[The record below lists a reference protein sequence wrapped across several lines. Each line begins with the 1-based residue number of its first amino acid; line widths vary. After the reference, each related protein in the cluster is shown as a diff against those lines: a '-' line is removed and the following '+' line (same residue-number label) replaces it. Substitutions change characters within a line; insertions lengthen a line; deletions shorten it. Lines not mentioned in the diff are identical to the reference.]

1 MIELLLLG
9 AGGFAGGVHAVR
21 KHQAQYGPRSPR
33 RRSPRTDSLL
43 VKAWN
48 ASGAPTTDETMLADA
63 LAELGGRVVG
73 SGARGAWK
81 KGKAA
86 KPWAE
91 ARWQQREANGGTATF
106 FRRRQPTRS
115 GAAGP
120 TLQGRVVPPSGA
132 GVQPPGS
139 AGPSGTR
146 TPGPSV
152 KPPGGPNGSPA
163 GSTPASPSASGA
175 GSAAGRG
182 GAENPATGS
191 NRVRPVPAVPGC
203 SPATGPTGA
212 PPVVPGQPGGPSG
225 GGGTAASR
233 PATRHEAERLV
244 PTGRR
249 RTGRARRPQ
258 RAQTR
263 MRVLGPL
270 LLDVPDTD
278 AEFLDTAAEL
288 MQILRG
294 IAVAVEDWTDQVAIR
309 NLPPIVV
316 RPLYLAA
323 EGLVDAS
330 ACAAM
335 ATVAFE
341 VWFAEAREVADAGIE
356 FTGDDPA

>member
-21 KHQAQYGPRSPR
+21 KNRAQHGPQANR
-33 RRSPRTDSLL
+33 RPPRTDSLL

-48 ASGAPTTDETMLADA
+48 ASGAPGTSETMLADA
-63 LAELGGRVVG
+63 LADLGGRAVG
-73 SGARGAWK
+73 NGTRGAWK

-106 FRRRQPTRS
+106 FRRRKPTRS
-115 GAAGP
+115 GSSGP
-120 TLQGRVVPPSGA
+120 ALQGRVVPPG
-132 GVQPPGS
+132 GPQPPGP
-139 AGPSGTR
+139 AGPSQPR
-146 TPGPSV
+146 SPGPSP
-152 KPPGGPNGSPA
+152 KPSGGPNGSPA
-163 GSTPASPSASGA
+163 GSTPVPAGPNGSGSSPVPGGAGNPAASPN
-175 GSAAGRG
+175 GS
-182 GAENPATGS
+182 
-191 NRVRPVPAVPGC
+191 RPVPAAPGR
-203 SPATGPTGA
+203 SPAARPAGP
-212 PPVVPGQPGGPSG
+212 PPQAAGPGGGPG
-225 GGGTAASR
+225 GGGGAAANR
-233 PATRHEAERLV
+233 PATRREAQRLA

-249 RTGRARRPQ
+249 RNGRARRPQ

-270 LLDVPDTD
+270 RLDVPDTD

-294 IAVAVEDWTDQVAIR
+294 IAGAVEEWTDQVAIR

-316 RPLYLAA
+316 RPLYMAS

-335 ATVAFE
+335 ATVSFE